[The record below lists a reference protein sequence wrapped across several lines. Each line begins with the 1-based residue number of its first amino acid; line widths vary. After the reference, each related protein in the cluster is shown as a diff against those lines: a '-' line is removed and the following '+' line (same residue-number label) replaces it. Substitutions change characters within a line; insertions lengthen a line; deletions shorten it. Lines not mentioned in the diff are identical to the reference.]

1 LGDWEKPKE
10 LMMSIK
16 PRIKKDKNYFYIGIN
31 VKNMETGQYQ
41 FKRLDS
47 KEKYA
52 NERDAKK
59 ALKQWQAKYELGLSK
74 ESDIKNQGLTFK
86 NVLDEFIP
94 IYEKDVKLGKIKKAT
109 LDLFHRTIKHANR
122 QTGSDQ

>member
-1 LGDWEKPKE
+1 
-10 LMMSIK
+10 MAAK
-16 PRIKKDKNYFYIGIN
+16 PRIKKNKGAFYIGIN

-59 ALKQWQAKYELGLSK
+59 ALKQWQAKYELGISYPITFDYAYDIYTKLLK
-74 ESDIKNQGLTFK
+74 ETIETL
-86 NVLDEFIP
+86 
-94 IYEKDVKLGKIKKAT
+94 IYLKFLETK
-109 LDLFHRTIKHANR
+109 
-122 QTGSDQ
+122 